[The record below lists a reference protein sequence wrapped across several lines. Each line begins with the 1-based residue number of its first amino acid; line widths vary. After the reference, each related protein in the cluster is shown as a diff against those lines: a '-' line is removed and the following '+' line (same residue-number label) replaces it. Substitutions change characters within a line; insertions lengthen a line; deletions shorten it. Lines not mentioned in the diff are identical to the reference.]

1 MVKIN
6 WKKWKLI
13 WLNWCYINSSFVF
26 FNILFFIIFS
36 LSFYLQGFWI
46 IALFICEIIYFI
58 WWLTKNI
65 FYQINTFKLIE
76 FIWQSPIS
84 LIIGKL
90 GTGKT
95 LLLTYLNEIMK
106 LKTDSLYTN
115 YPINDNKTKVIT
127 FRNFDFK
134 DKTKLI
140 PPTNSFIGFDESFL
154 YIDGTSPKDTK
165 ITHSGKIPWI
175 LLARHFGN
183 VAVFT
188 AQRDKMIWNN
198 IRELASCMIIPLNLK
213 LPPKKKS
220 ILPKFFIM
228 ELGVFQDWDIYEIW
242 KNKSAERVAD
252 GKKSKRRSDLGLGI
266 KFFKILIPMAIAKKY
281 DSCWLAFVRDI
292 KNNKIKNPTEFYW
305 KDITNNLSEKE
316 LFDLFDIDILKKNLG
331 S

>member
-1 MVKIN
+1 MIKVN
-6 WKKWKLI
+6 CKKLKLV
-13 WLNWCYINSSFVF
+13 WLNWCYINSSFII
-26 FNILFFIIFS
+26 FNILYFFVFII
-36 LSFYLQGFWI
+36 SFYSTGFWI
-46 IALFICEIIYFI
+46 IFLIILEIVYFS
-58 WWLTKNI
+58 WWLWKNI

-115 YPINDNKTKVIT
+115 YPIQDKKTKIIT
-127 FRNFDFK
+127 FRHFDFR
-134 DKTKLI
+134 DKTKQI

-154 YIDGTSPKDTK
+154 YIDGTNPKDTK
-165 ITHSGKIPWI
+165 VLHSGKIPWI

-198 IRELASCMIIPLNLK
+198 IRELASCMIIPLDLK
-213 LPPKKKS
+213 LPPKRS

-228 ELGVFQDWDIYEIW
+228 QLGIFQDWDIYEIW

-252 GKKSKRRSDLGLGI
+252 GKKSKRKSDLGLGI
-266 KFFKILIPMAIAKKY
+266 KFFKILIPISIAKKY
-281 DSCWLAFVRDI
+281 DSCWLEFVRDL
-292 KNNKIKNPTEFYW
+292 KNKNLKNSHEIYW
-305 KDITNNLSEKE
+305 NDINNLSEKE
-316 LFDLFDIDILKKNLG
+316 LLDLFDIDILKANLG
-331 S
+331 G